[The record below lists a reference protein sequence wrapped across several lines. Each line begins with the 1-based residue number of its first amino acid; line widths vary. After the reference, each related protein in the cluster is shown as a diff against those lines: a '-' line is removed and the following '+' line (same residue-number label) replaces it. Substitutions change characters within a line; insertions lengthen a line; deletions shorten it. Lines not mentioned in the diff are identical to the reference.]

1 MPFYLIIMLRQ
12 IPNALTISR
21 LLLIAPFLM
30 HLFHQEYVNAFYI
43 LILAGFTD
51 GLDGWLARC
60 FHWQSAFGSFV
71 DPMAD
76 KLLIASSFISL
87 AIIGSIPWWL
97 VMLVFLRDITICIGV
112 LAWYWLIKRRPDFK
126 PTYLS
131 KINTV
136 LQLALVILNLFEL
149 AFFKI
154 SPHLLDSLT
163 IITAITT
170 ISSYIDYAWTWG
182 KKACTNIQATS

>member
-1 MPFYLIIMLRQ
+1 MPFYLIILRQ
-12 IPNALTISR
+12 IPNTLTVAR
-21 LLLIAPFLM
+21 LVLIAPFLVY
-30 HLFHQEYVNAFYI
+30 LFHHEYVNAFYI

-97 VMLVFLRDITICIGV
+97 VMLVFLRDITISIGV
-112 LAWYWLIKRRPDFK
+112 LAWYWLIQRKPDFK
-126 PTYLS
+126 PTCLS

-136 LQLALVILNLFEL
+136 LQLALVTCTLFEL

-154 SPHLLDSLT
+154 APHLLESLT
-163 IITAITT
+163 VLTAVTT
-170 ISSYIDYAWTWG
+170 IGSYINYAWTWG
-182 KKACTNIQATS
+182 KKACANASVGS